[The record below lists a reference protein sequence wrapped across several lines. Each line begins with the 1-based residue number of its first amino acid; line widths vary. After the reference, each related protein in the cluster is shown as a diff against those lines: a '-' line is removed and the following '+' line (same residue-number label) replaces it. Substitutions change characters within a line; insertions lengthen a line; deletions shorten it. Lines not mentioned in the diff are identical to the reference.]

1 MHPQGFVYCL
11 RVAHPT
17 SVSLLYFEISFRMS
31 REHNQLEKQRETEE
45 QKQFTWSFKFI
56 KNGLARLT
64 LRYKCIPCFRGIFRH
79 FFSLWLSRTSHLFPL
94 ENNTIHT
101 CIKRAFVRYFH
112 AIQET
117 IYISKIKKSVMNIK
131 IKTVSNFLHLII
143 LHIGAHITR
152 KQIKGVVWT
161 TIGSLCFP
169 LVWLFCDRGIFFFI
183 SSMQHYEHLSRDT
196 CKFWRGPGSCYWM
209 TRMFWWIVHLLS
221 VIDFFGRAE
230 IFVGILTINGKIVSV
245 LNLKK
250 KDTQNGSV
258 ICRCW

>member
-1 MHPQGFVYCL
+1 M
-11 RVAHPT
+11 
-17 SVSLLYFEISFRMS
+17 
-31 REHNQLEKQRETEE
+31 
-45 QKQFTWSFKFI
+45 I
-56 KNGLARLT
+56 KPN
-64 LRYKCIPCFRGIFRH
+64 
-79 FFSLWLSRTSHLFPL
+79 SHLFPL

-152 KQIKGVVWT
+152 EQIKGVVGT

-169 LVWLFCDRGIFFFI
+169 LVWLFCDRGIYFFFI

-221 VIDFFGRAE
+221 VIDFFWEGWDFCRNFNNQWQNCLSLE
-230 IFVGILTINGKIVSV
+230 
-245 LNLKK
+245 LKK

>member
-11 RVAHPT
+11 RMAHPT
-17 SVSLLYFEISFRMS
+17 SVSLLYFGISFRMS
-31 REHNQLEKQRETEE
+31 REHNQLEKQKETEE

-152 KQIKGVVWT
+152 KQIKGVVGT

-196 CKFWRGPGSCYWM
+196 CKFWRGPGSCNWM

-221 VIDFFGRAE
+221 VIDFFLGGLR
-230 IFVGILTINGKIVSV
+230 FL
-245 LNLKK
+245 
-250 KDTQNGSV
+250 
-258 ICRCW
+258 

>member
-1 MHPQGFVYCL
+1 M
-11 RVAHPT
+11 
-17 SVSLLYFEISFRMS
+17 
-31 REHNQLEKQRETEE
+31 
-45 QKQFTWSFKFI
+45 I
-56 KNGLARLT
+56 KPN
-64 LRYKCIPCFRGIFRH
+64 
-79 FFSLWLSRTSHLFPL
+79 SHLFPL

-152 KQIKGVVWT
+152 KQIKGVVGT

-196 CKFWRGPGSCYWM
+196 CKFWRGPGPCKCFDESYICCLWLIFF
-209 TRMFWWIVHLLS
+209 FW
-221 VIDFFGRAE
+221 RAE

-250 KDTQNGSV
+250 RKTHKTDLLFV
-258 ICRCW
+258 DADKKIEECIRF